1 MLIRKAVGVNLEQS
15 VIITLNISGVQ
26 RVKKK
31 KKHTKKPTLLLLLS
45 GCVEVFHQCSFFV
58 NTLASLQ
65 HMLAL
70 PFISV
75 TRCLCRNTP

>member
-1 MLIRKAVGVNLEQS
+1 M
-15 VIITLNISGVQ
+15 LNISGVQ
-26 RVKKK
+26 QVKKQQQQK
-31 KKHTKKPTLLLLLS
+31 TTLLLLLS

-58 NTLASLQ
+58 NTLAPLR

-75 TRCLCRNTP
+75 TRASAEHSLTFMSSSVQLISEQNLLQA